1 MSFAVQTEGLVLEA
15 GGVALTDPIDVQVEV
30 GEHVLLLGP
39 SGCGKTTFLR
49 TLAGLAS
56 PAKGRLHLF
65 GVLTDDGRTRKVAPH
80 ERSVGYL
87 FQDGAL
93 WPQWTVAKT
102 LDFVLARRGMA
113 RNQRRAE
120 VGRLLEV
127 VELTGKEKRS
137 VPTLSGGEA
146 QRVNL
151 ARALACDP
159 KLLLLDEPLGPLDK
173 ELRHDLLRKIDE
185 LAKARHLTIVHVTHD
200 GEEARPFAQREWT
213 LRHGR
218 LREVSSSGAVS
229 KEEATCD

>member
-1 MSFAVQTEGLVLEA
+1 
-15 GGVALTDPIDVQVEV
+15 
-30 GEHVLLLGP
+30 
-39 SGCGKTTFLR
+39 
-49 TLAGLAS
+49 
-56 PAKGRLHLF
+56 
-65 GVLTDDGRTRKVAPH
+65 
-80 ERSVGYL
+80 
-87 FQDGAL
+87 
-93 WPQWTVAKT
+93 
-102 LDFVLARRGMA
+102 RGMA